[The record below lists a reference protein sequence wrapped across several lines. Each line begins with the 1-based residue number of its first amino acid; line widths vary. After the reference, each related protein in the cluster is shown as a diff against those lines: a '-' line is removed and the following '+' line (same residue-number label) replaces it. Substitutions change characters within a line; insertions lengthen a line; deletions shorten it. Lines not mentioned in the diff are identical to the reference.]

1 MHRCMV
7 QTDFE
12 ITLQPLRT
20 VTLSEE
26 LPLNRE
32 PYNCPG
38 TESSK
43 RALITTTSFICLK
56 QNNSSES
63 LTPVIIVGLK
73 RSKGT

>member
-1 MHRCMV
+1 MHKCIV
-7 QTDFE
+7 KTDFE

-26 LPLNRE
+26 IPLNSE

-38 TESSK
+38 IESSK
-43 RALITTTSFICLK
+43 RALITTTLFICLK

-73 RSKGT
+73 SSKGT